1 MVTFSHRSASDRHDV
16 AVTASRTAKRRLSAA
31 QERVKHLGGGGGDLK
46 SWRAALDE
54 LHQAERELAAEGG
67 KQHAVVID
75 IGGAWDVG
83 APMPHLLAGPSS
95 TFIVCYA
102 RDVDP
107 DWHGTYVTMRSPA
120 DEDMSPL
127 LLIEITRCYDVRM
140 GGPNDEAING
150 HPLHGQGLSG
160 YQAHE
165 VVNSDWLEHVIRV
178 NSVHPHHS
186 DERFRQLHH
195 YLLPFHDE
203 MVEALGQSIQV
214 THFLGTIR
222 NALVDLAHRIT
233 R

>member
-1 MVTFSHRSASDRHDV
+1 M
-16 AVTASRTAKRRLSAA
+16 
-31 QERVKHLGGGGGDLK
+31 KHLGDSDLE

-54 LHQAERELAAEGG
+54 LHQAERQVAAERRE
-67 KQHAVVID
+67 QHAVVID

-83 APMPHLLAGPSS
+83 APMPHLLVGPSS
-95 TFIVCYA
+95 AFIVCYA

-107 DWHGTYVTMRSPA
+107 GWDGTYVTVRSPT
-120 DEDMSPL
+120 DEDASPL
-127 LLIEITRCYDVRM
+127 LLIEISRCHDVRM

-150 HPLHGQGLSG
+150 HPLYGRGLSG

-165 VVNSDWLEHVIRV
+165 VVNSRWLEHVIRV

-186 DERFRQLHH
+186 EEPFRQLHH

-214 THFLGTIR
+214 SLVMGTIR
-222 NALVDLAHRIT
+222 SVLVDVAQRIT
-233 R
+233 SDEFDQR